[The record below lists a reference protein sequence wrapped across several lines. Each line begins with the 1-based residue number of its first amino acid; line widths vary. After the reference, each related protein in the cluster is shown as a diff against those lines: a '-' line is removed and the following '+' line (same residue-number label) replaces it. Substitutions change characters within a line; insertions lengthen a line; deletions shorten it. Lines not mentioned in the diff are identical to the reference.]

1 MTRELETTIRGDR
14 LHLDIQGIVQGV
26 GFRPFVYQLATALN
40 IAGWVTNTA
49 DGVVIEIEGDR
60 PQLEQFCQRL
70 LAELPPHAQ
79 IHRLHR
85 QEIPPQGQTD
95 FLIQASESHP
105 QRKTALI
112 LPDLATCSHCIEE
125 LFNPNNRRYRYPFI
139 NCTHCGPRY
148 SIIETLPYDRP
159 LTTMAGFPLCNDC
172 QQEYDNPGDRR
183 FHAQPNACEV
193 CGPQLTFHPATNLP
207 PLDAAQTLLRQG
219 QILALKG
226 LGGVQLLVNAQD
238 EVAVQ
243 RLRQRKHRPSKPFAV
258 MYPHLDVVRQDCSLS
273 DSEAELLQSPAAPIV
288 LLRQLLQHQQQPR
301 LAPSVAPNNPDL
313 GVMLPYTPLH
323 HLLLREFAAPLIAT
337 SGNLS
342 GEPICIDN
350 QETLQRLGNIADGF
364 LLHNRPIARPVDDSV
379 VRVMAKTPVILRRA
393 RGYAPRT
400 LSLPGLSQSVLAVGG
415 YFKNTVAIAFD
426 EKVFVSQHIGDL
438 DNPASRQA
446 FDYTLAKLSSIYD
459 FEPEV
464 IVCDSHPDYPSTQF
478 AQHLAQDKQCSL
490 IRVQHHQAHILSVMA
505 EHGLQAPVLGIAW
518 DGTGYG
524 MDGTIWG
531 GELLQID
538 TSPQGFQRLAHCRS
552 FPLLG
557 GDRAAK
563 EPRRAALGLLWEA
576 FGEEMFQNPA
586 LTSLPPLRAFSPS
599 ELNLVQTALRRGL
612 NTPRSS
618 SVGRL
623 FDAIASLLG
632 LQQRLSFEGEAA
644 MALEFAART
653 VNTGE
658 VYPISLS
665 GGVWDWQEMLLGILG
680 DRTSGESIPYIAAKF
695 HNSLIEAIAQMLQ
708 TYHHPSLPV
717 VLTGGCFGNQRLL
730 EGAIARLQ
738 QMGIQPYI
746 NQQFP
751 ANDGGLSLGQIYRLC
766 QS

>member
-1 MTRELETTIRGDR
+1 MIREFDETIRGDR

-40 IAGWVTNTA
+40 LAGWVNNTA

-60 PQLEQFCQRL
+60 PQLEQFSQRL

-79 IHRLHR
+79 IHHLHR
-85 QEIPPQGQTD
+85 QEISPQGQTN
-95 FLIQASESHP
+95 FQIQASESHP

-159 LTTMAGFPLCNDC
+159 LTTMKGFPLCNDC

-193 CGPQLTFHPATNLP
+193 CGPQLEFHPASHLS
-207 PLDAAQTLLRQG
+207 PLDAAQTLLDQG

-238 EVAVQ
+238 EAAVQ

-258 MYPHLDVVRQDCSLS
+258 MYLHLDAVRQDCYLS
-273 DSEAELLQSPAAPIV
+273 DTEAELLQSPAAPIV
-288 LLRQLLQHQQQPR
+288 LLRQRNSR
-301 LAPSVAPNNPDL
+301 LAPAVAPNNPDI

-323 HLLLREFAAPLIAT
+323 HLLLRDFPSPLIAT

-350 QETLQRLGNIADGF
+350 EETLQRLGNIADGF

-379 VRVMAKTPVILRRA
+379 VRVMLDTPIMLRRA
-393 RGYAPRT
+393 RGYAPRS
-400 LSLPGLSQSVLAVGG
+400 LSIPGLSQSVLAVGG
-415 YFKNTVAIAFD
+415 YFKNTVAIAFND
-426 EKVFVSQHIGDL
+426 NVFVSQHIGDL
-438 DNPASRQA
+438 DNLASRQA

-459 FEPEV
+459 FEPQV
-464 IVCDSHPDYPSTQF
+464 IVCDAHPDYPSTHI
-478 AQHLAQDKQCSL
+478 AQQLAQEKQLPL

-505 EHGLQAPVLGIAW
+505 EHQLQAPVLGIAW

-524 MDGTIWG
+524 DDGTIWG

-538 TSPQGFQRLAHCRS
+538 TSDKGFQRLAHCRS
-552 FPLLG
+552 FPLPG

-563 EPRRAALGLLWEA
+563 EPRRVALGLLWEC
-576 FGEEMFQNPA
+576 FGEDLFRNPS
-586 LTSLPPLRAFSPS
+586 LLSLPPLQGFSAS
-599 ELNLVQTALRRGL
+599 ELRILQTALRRGI

-623 FDAIASLLG
+623 FDAIAALLG
-632 LQQRLSFEGEAA
+632 VQQVLSFEGEAA

-653 VNTGE
+653 VNTCE
-658 VYPISLS
+658 FYPISLS
-665 GGVWDWQEMLLGILG
+665 GGVWDWQPMLLEILG
-680 DRTSGESIPYIAAKF
+680 DRTSGTSIPHIAAKF

-708 TYHHPSLPV
+708 TYHHPSVPI
-717 VLTGGCFGNQRLL
+717 VLTGGCFQNQILL

-751 ANDGGLSLGQIYRLC
+751 ANDGGLSLGQVYRLS